1 MKKEFFVAQTF
12 YPQIEQKTFVA
23 QEDLNV
29 FNAYQVNIQKNSFKQ
44 MVSTN
49 LYRAR
54 TLASIDQEPE
64 QRREIMEYVVKKG
77 DTLSSIAEKFGISLE
92 TVLWANDLT
101 KYSKIRPG
109 QKLTILP
116 VSGVMHLVE
125 KGETL
130 SGLARKYKVK
140 VDGIVSF
147 NGLSEDDDIFIGD
160 LLVIPG
166 GKMPRRTTVS
176 YAPLAR
182 SYFICPISKPC
193 RLTQNLHWY
202 NAVDFSNGRCGEP
215 VFAAAGGTVQKT
227 GYGRLPGYYVKL
239 IHPNNVTTF
248 YGHFSKVIVSPGQP
262 VSQGQIIGYTGQTGY
277 ATGCHVHF
285 EVRGARNPFVR

>member
-1 MKKEFFVAQTF
+1 LEKDLFIAQTF
-12 YPQIEQKTFVA
+12 YPQKEQKTFVD
-23 QEDLNV
+23 QEELNV
-29 FNAYQVNIQKNSFKQ
+29 VNTSQVNIQENSFKQ
-44 MVSTN
+44 MVSTD

-54 TLASIDQEPE
+54 TLAAIDQQPG
-64 QRREIMEYVVKKG
+64 QRREIIEYVVKKG
-77 DTLSSIAEKFGISLE
+77 DTLSTIADKFGISLE

-116 VSGVMHLVE
+116 VSGIMHLIGR
-125 KGETL
+125 GETL
-130 SGLARKYKVK
+130 SGLARKYKVG
-140 VDGIVSF
+140 VDDIVSF
-147 NGLSEDDDIFIGD
+147 NGLSDEDDIFIGD

-166 GKMPRRTTVS
+166 GRMPKRTVVR

-202 NAVDFSNGRCGEP
+202 NAVDLSNGRCGEP
-215 VFAAAGGTVQKT
+215 VFAAAGGKVQRA
-227 GYGRLPGYYVKL
+227 GYARLPGYYVKL
-239 IHPNNVTTF
+239 IHPNNITTF

-262 VSQGQIIGYTGQTGY
+262 VSQGQIIGYSGQTGY

-285 EVRGARNPFVR
+285 EVRGARNPFAR